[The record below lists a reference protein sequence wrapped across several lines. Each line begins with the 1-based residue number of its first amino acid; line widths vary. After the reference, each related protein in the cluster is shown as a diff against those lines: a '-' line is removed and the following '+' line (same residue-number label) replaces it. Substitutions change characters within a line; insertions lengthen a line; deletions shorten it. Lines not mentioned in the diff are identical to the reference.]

1 MIGTLMAFWLIIV
14 PLPNPSA
21 QDWRLLI
28 SDIAGWFF
36 PLFWT
41 DILYF
46 IAALSAAVFLPRNAI
61 EGKASTV
68 ILIVY
73 LVYAE
78 VAFWSLSCLRNV
90 NPDGAIIMAFCLV
103 NPLIYPIAILISLLA
118 VMLILFVRQIK
129 PWNKDEWKRMLFALP
144 LLSILLA
151 TPLLLAHGAS
161 EKTFL
166 EIWLKIDGGERH

>member
-21 QDWRLLI
+21 QDWRLLV
-28 SDIAGWFF
+28 SDVAGWFF
-36 PLFWT
+36 PMFWT
-41 DILYF
+41 DVLYF
-46 IAALSAAVFLPRNAI
+46 VAALSAAVFLPRTAI

-73 LVYAE
+73 LVYAQ
-78 VAFWSLSCLRNV
+78 VGFWSLSWMRNV
-90 NPDGAIIMAFCLV
+90 NPDGASIMAFCLV
-103 NPLIYPIAILISLLA
+103 DPLIYPIAISISLLA

-129 PWNKDEWKRMLFALP
+129 PWNKNEWKRMLFALP

-151 TPLLLAHGAS
+151 TPLLLAEGTI
-161 EKTFL
+161 EKSFS
-166 EIWLKIDGGERH
+166 EIWLKIDGAER